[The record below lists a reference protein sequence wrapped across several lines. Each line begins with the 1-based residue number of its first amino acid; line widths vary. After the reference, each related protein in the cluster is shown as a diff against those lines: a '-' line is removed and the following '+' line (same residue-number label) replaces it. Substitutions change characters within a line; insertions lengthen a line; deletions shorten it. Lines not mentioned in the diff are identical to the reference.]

1 MHSLSNMGIS
11 KTKSMMID
19 VARQLFAQK
28 GVENTTMSDIAVA
41 SGKGRRT
48 VYTYFKNKED
58 LYACVIKSELEKL
71 YDAIKYVSDL
81 DISPDD
87 KIIEMIYTHL
97 EVIKEAV
104 VRNGS
109 LKATFFKNISKVEVV
124 RRTFDNREIRLL
136 QKVLQEGRDADVFE
150 IDNVSMVATL
160 IHYAVKG
167 MEVPY
172 IRGTI
177 SPEVDKK
184 TYKVYVRKI
193 VFGALRRK
201 RNKPTNI

>member
-1 MHSLSNMGIS
+1 MGIS

-71 YDAIKYVSDL
+71 YDAIKNVSDL

>member
-1 MHSLSNMGIS
+1 MGIS

>member
-1 MHSLSNMGIS
+1 MGIS

-71 YDAIKYVSDL
+71 YEAIKRVSDL

-136 QKVLQEGRDADVFE
+136 QKVLQEGREADVFE

-201 RNKPTNI
+201 RNKPTNV

>member
-1 MHSLSNMGIS
+1 
-11 KTKSMMID
+11 MMID

>member
-1 MHSLSNMGIS
+1 MGIS

-136 QKVLQEGRDADVFE
+136 QKVLQEGRDADVFG